1 MSANPQ
7 RGFVSSTVSYK
18 GGIGHWSWVLHRL
31 GGLGIAFFL
40 ILHILDIFMVG
51 VSKAAF
57 EELLFIYH
65 LPLMRPVIWGLL
77 FGVFYHALNGL
88 RIIIQD
94 FWPSMFRYQ
103 KQLSTAVWVIVIV
116 LVVFLVGVDIAS
128 LMAH

>member
-1 MSANPQ
+1 MSANPKK
-7 RGFVSSTVSYK
+7 GFVSSTLSYK
-18 GGIGHWSWVLHRL
+18 GGIGHWSWILHRL

-51 VSKAAF
+51 VSKEVF

-65 LPLMRPVIWGLL
+65 EPLLRPVIWALV

-94 FWPSMFRYQ
+94 FWPHMFRYQ
-103 KQLSTAVWVIVIV
+103 KQLATTVWVIVIV
-116 LVVFLVGVDIAS
+116 LTVFLVGVDIVGM
-128 LMAH
+128 MA

>member
-1 MSANPQ
+1 MSANPKK
-7 RGFVSSTVSYK
+7 GFVSSTLSYK
-18 GGIGHWSWVLHRL
+18 GGIGHWSWILHRL

-51 VSKAAF
+51 VSKSAF

-65 LPLMRPVIWGLL
+65 EPLLRPVIWALV

-94 FWPSMFRYQ
+94 FWPHMFRYQ
-103 KQLSTAVWVIVIV
+103 KQLATTVWVIVIV
-116 LVVFLVGVDIAS
+116 LTVFLVGVDIVGM
-128 LMAH
+128 MA